1 VDRRAVLEYLR
12 KTRFAEGDR
21 ASAEA
26 QARSI
31 AHYLKQ
37 EYGATRLVGIGSLF
51 SSHKLFRPDS
61 DIDLIAAGIPPDVFF
76 RASARAADMTAF
88 KLDLI
93 PLESA
98 TPLVLERMEEEAVE
112 L

>member
-1 VDRRAVLEYLR
+1 LEYLR

-37 EYGATRLVGIGSLF
+37 EYGASRVVGIGSLF
-51 SSHKLFRPDS
+51 SSHKVFKPGS
-61 DIDLIAAGIPPDVFF
+61 DIDLIAAGIPPDAFLTES
-76 RASARAADMTAF
+76 RAFAGWLRA
-88 KLDLI
+88 
-93 PLESA
+93 
-98 TPLVLERMEEEAVE
+98 EA
-112 L
+112 